1 MARATKLTKRTKT
14 AGKAVAAAY
23 AKKVLGT
30 ERQDFPDNIPLS
42 DMEMGGILYKYNL
55 TKNSADAKGYLLDYL
70 KAGNDNRYRDVSKTP
85 DKLIRPTA
93 GWLARM
99 VSLGLTLSNQQRDTF
114 ERLIDDC
121 VRKRPV
127 DEDEPEAQTPPA
139 PTTVIVKK
147 SSTDILSII
156 GDIERAVDSWRTVP
170 FSLTTY
176 LTERKLSPA
185 VCEPVIAFYAPLVT
199 ELQGAIEGKQK
210 DLKEAYS
217 YLTKA
222 DLKKYLA
229 FIVSIIDDAKKYG
242 SEYVESKV
250 VNRKPRKKKEIPLD
264 KKVELLQYL
273 PEFLKARVRSI
284 DPKRIIGAKELWTFD
299 SVSKRLIVLRAKTD
313 AGLDLHRS
321 TIINYDE
328 KDSAA
333 KRIGRH
339 TARILEHILLSPRQK
354 AREVFDSLSGDRLE
368 ITGRINK
375 NTVLLKTFV
384 R

>member
-1 MARATKLTKRTKT
+1 MARATKLTKRAKT
-14 AGKAVAAAY
+14 AGKATNAAY
-23 AKKVLGT
+23 AKKILGT
-30 ERQDFPDNIPLS
+30 ERQEFPEHDPLT
-42 DMEMGGILYKYNL
+42 DMQVGGLLYWYNL
-55 TKNSADAKGYLLDYL
+55 TKNPSDAKDYLLSYL
-70 KAGNDNRYRDVSKTP
+70 KDQNDNRYSDVSKTTE
-85 DKLIRPTA
+85 KLIRPTA

-99 VSLGLTLSNQQRDTF
+99 VSLGLILSNQQRDTF
-114 ERLIDDC
+114 ERLIDDSIK
-121 VRKRPV
+121 RKPV
-127 DEDEPEAQTPPA
+127 VDDSETPSTPA
-139 PTTVIVKK
+139 PTTVVKK
-147 SSTDILSII
+147 SGLDILSII
-156 GDIERAVDSWRTVP
+156 GDIERAVDAWRTAP

-185 VCEPVIAFYAPLVT
+185 VCEPVIAFYGPLVS
-199 ELQGAIEGKQK
+199 ELQTALEGKQK
-210 DLKEAYS
+210 DLREAYA

-222 DLKKYLA
+222 DLRKYLG
-229 FIVSIIDDAKKYG
+229 FIVSIVDDAKKYG

-273 PEFLKARVRSI
+273 PEFLQARVRSI
-284 DPKRIIGAKELWTFD
+284 DPKKIIGAKELWTFD

-321 TIINYDE
+321 TIINFDE

-333 KRIGRH
+333 KRIGRQ
-339 TARILEHILLSPRQK
+339 TSRILETILISPRQR
-354 AREVFDSLSGDRLE
+354 AREVFDTLNGDRLE

-384 R
+384 K